1 MSFQAHK
8 TFVNLRNTNE
18 DIFDEIRE
26 LSGRI
31 DSKATDMFKA
41 QQDSKDIVKIVH
53 DDISGSNVILWS
65 YVCKSNKN
73 NNFIQQFLLFRV
85 SLWCMRRD
93 TLMNMQ
99 WRLSFNIM
107 LSASTDLKNILLNF
121 EVHYKSTLN
130 TINCKEM
137 SKLTDINKKYAL
149 QNSLLIKILLW
160 LWNAGFSVLWNN
172 CELATSRQSS

>member
-53 DDISGSNVILWS
+53 V
-65 YVCKSNKN
+65 
-73 NNFIQQFLLFRV
+73 
-85 SLWCMRRD
+85 
-93 TLMNMQ
+93 T
-99 WRLSFNIM
+99 
-107 LSASTDLKNILLNF
+107 
-121 EVHYKSTLN
+121 
-130 TINCKEM
+130 
-137 SKLTDINKKYAL
+137 
-149 QNSLLIKILLW
+149 
-160 LWNAGFSVLWNN
+160 SVV
-172 CELATSRQSS
+172 QM